1 MQPVASILARSA
13 IPAATAREPA
23 PMAATG
29 DRAKK
34 TVGAISIDMDAL
46 ADYAGGYGFE
56 HRPVPDPVY
65 TIGLA
70 RFLDLL
76 KKRNIKATL
85 FVIARDTAVPAHAD
99 ILRRAVGEGHE
110 IANHTLNH
118 PRRLSALSDDGL
130 RREIIEAHDT
140 LSALAG
146 RAITGFRAPCY
157 DICRRSMDMLRRLEY
172 RYDSSIHPSMIAP
185 VIDAAVLLK
194 SHFRK
199 WEARPGS
206 YAQLLAPLRP
216 FVPHASNCWR
226 KARRKSSDLS
236 GNALVELPL
245 SAMPISRAP
254 FYGTWM
260 QMTGMP
266 LFRKSLAWL
275 RRFDIP
281 LNYHFHAVEL
291 VALTDADVDSRF
303 RVHPGMSRP
312 IVEKIR
318 DIDEMLFSFSNN
330 YNLMTLDSMAMEYTK
345 S

>member
-1 MQPVASILARSA
+1 MPTFFAVLSA
-13 IPAATAREPA
+13 
-23 PMAATG
+23 
-29 DRAKK
+29 
-34 TVGAISIDMDAL
+34 
-46 ADYAGGYGFE
+46 
-56 HRPVPDPVY
+56 
-65 TIGLA
+65 
-70 RFLDLL
+70 
-76 KKRNIKATL
+76 KATKSP
-85 FVIARDTAVPAHAD
+85 ITRSTTRDASP
-99 ILRRAVGEGHE
+99 
-110 IANHTLNH
+110 
-118 PRRLSALSDDGL
+118 LSDDGR
-130 RREIIEAHDT
+130 RREIIEAHDM

-157 DICRRSMDMLRRLEY
+157 DICRRSMDMLRRLNY

-266 LFRKSLAWL
+266 LFRKSLSWL

-281 LNYHFHAVEL
+281 LHYHFHAVEL